1 MTHCVARN
9 PHGLVTERGEACLAT
24 TKFRAV
30 ARELQKESRRLGI
43 VDRLAG
49 LDGTASRLP

>member
-1 MTHCVARN
+1 M
-9 PHGLVTERGEACLAT
+9 LKEGEACLAP
-24 TKFRAV
+24 TKLRAV
-30 ARELQKESRRLGI
+30 ARELQNESRRLGI